1 MPRPRRV
8 LNAFTAKEV
17 KEITGITVH
26 MINYLCRHGYLQP
39 FYGQGTRGKVR
50 FYSYRDLVIAQ
61 IVQRLRQSG
70 VELARLKYAMEALR
84 KDHAWRVGPDSGR
97 SKPIQWL
104 VTDGKKVL
112 MKHEDGFLDELRPG
126 GQRSF
131 AFVVTLQSMQ
141 NEVRARIKSRK
152 RRYFDIENRELMYE
166 QAEKRVGQRSTG
178 S

>member
-8 LNAFTAKEV
+8 LNAFTANEV
-17 KEITGITVH
+17 RQITGISVH
-26 MINYLCRHGYLQP
+26 MINYLCRAGYLEP

-61 IVQRLRQSG
+61 IVQRLRQTG
-70 VELARLKYAMEALR
+70 VELARLKDAMQTLR
-84 KDHAWRVGPDSGR
+84 EDHAWIRTGKSR
-97 SKPIQWL
+97 QPIQWL

-112 MKHEDGFLDELRPG
+112 LKHEDGFLDELRPG

-141 NEVRARIKSRK
+141 DEVRARIKPRK
-152 RRYFDIENRELMYE
+152 RKYFDIQNRELRYE
-166 QAEKRVGQRSTG
+166 EPTTRAVRPSKRA
-178 S
+178 